1 MVDEPPVMIDRSSPP
16 IAGQPS
22 APAIARPPAE
32 PAVNPPAVPPKPT
45 SKLKWLWIL
54 ILVLLCW
61 AGYQYWPKIQ
71 SMMGSP
77 TSPAPTTTGGGKR
90 GGRGGG
96 GPAPVVATRARRG
109 NIGVYDVAL
118 GAVTPIN
125 TVTVKSRVDGQLM
138 NILYKEGDNVQKGQ
152 LLIEIDPR
160 PYEVQLEQ
168 AEGQL
173 AKDTAALNNARVDLA
188 RYETLVKQ
196 NAVPEQQL
204 ATQKAT
210 VAQDEGTVKSDQGQ
224 IDSARLNLSYCKI
237 GAPITGRVG
246 LRLVDPGNIIH
257 AGDANGLVV
266 ITQMEPISVIFPVAE
281 DQLPPV
287 LQRMRAGQT
296 LTVDAWD
303 AANTRK
309 IISGKLTTIDN
320 QIDQST
326 GTVRMRADFD
336 NRNYE
341 LFPNQFV
348 NARLLVQ
355 LKTGVVLLEDAA
367 IQRSTSQV
375 YVFLVKPDS
384 TVTVRNIT
392 VGTSEGG
399 NTEITSGLAAGDE
412 VVMTGVDKLQEGMKV
427 SAQVPGEQ
435 SGAGSRPAGGT
446 TTHSGG
452 RGGGKKQ

>member
-1 MVDEPPVMIDRSSPP
+1 MV
-16 IAGQPS
+16 
-22 APAIARPPAE
+22 
-32 PAVNPPAVPPKPT
+32 
-45 SKLKWLWIL
+45 
-54 ILVLLCW
+54 VLLCW
-61 AGYQYWPKIQ
+61 AGYEYWPKIK
-71 SMMGSP
+71 SMMGSSGP
-77 TSPAPTTTGGGKR
+77 PASTTTGGGGGKK

-96 GPAPVVATRARRG
+96 GAVPVVATRARKG

-118 GAVTPIN
+118 GAVTPIY

-138 NILYKEGDNVQKGQ
+138 NVLYKEGDNVQKDQ
-152 LLIEIDPR
+152 LLMEIDPR
-160 PYEVQLEQ
+160 PYQVQLEM

-173 AKDTAALNNARVDLA
+173 AKDIAALNNARVDLA

-210 VAQDEGTVKSDQGQ
+210 VEQDEGTVKSDQAN
-224 IDSARLNLSYCKI
+224 IDSAKLNLIYCRI
-237 GAPITGRVG
+237 TAPTAGRVG
-246 LRLVDPGNIIH
+246 LRLVDPGNIVH
-257 AGDANGLVV
+257 ASDSNGLVV
-266 ITQMEPISVIFPVAE
+266 ITQMEPISVIFPIAE
-281 DQLPPV
+281 DQLPAV
-287 LQRMRAGQT
+287 LQKMRAGQT

-303 AANTRK
+303 ASNARK
-309 IISGKLTTIDN
+309 ITSGKLITIDN

-336 NRNYE
+336 NKHYE

-367 IQRSTSQV
+367 IQRSTNDV

-399 NTEITSGLAAGDE
+399 NTEVTSGLVAGDE
-412 VVMTGVDKLQEGMKV
+412 VVMTGVDKLQEGLKV
-427 SAQVPGEQ
+427 TAQIPGEQ
-435 SGAGSRPAGGT
+435 GRAGSTGATKQGGGST
-446 TTHSGG
+446 KQ
-452 RGGGKKQ
+452 GGGKGQGKKQ

>member
-1 MVDEPPVMIDRSSPP
+1 
-16 IAGQPS
+16 
-22 APAIARPPAE
+22 
-32 PAVNPPAVPPKPT
+32 
-45 SKLKWLWIL
+45 
-54 ILVLLCW
+54 
-61 AGYQYWPKIQ
+61 
-71 SMMGSP
+71 MMGSSGP
-77 TSPAPTTTGGGKR
+77 PASTTTGGGGGKK

-96 GPAPVVATRARRG
+96 GAVPVVATRARKG

-118 GAVTPIN
+118 GAVTPIY

-138 NILYKEGDNVQKGQ
+138 NVLYKEGDNVQKDQ
-152 LLIEIDPR
+152 LLMEIDPR
-160 PYEVQLEQ
+160 PYQVQLEM

-173 AKDTAALNNARVDLA
+173 AKDIAALNNARVDLT

-210 VAQDEGTVKSDQGQ
+210 VEQDEGTVKSDQAN
-224 IDSARLNLSYCKI
+224 IDSAKLNLIYCRI
-237 GAPITGRVG
+237 TAPTAGRVG
-246 LRLVDPGNIIH
+246 LRLVDPGNIVH
-257 AGDANGLVV
+257 ASDSNGLVV
-266 ITQMEPISVIFPVAE
+266 ITQMEPISVIFPIAE
-281 DQLPPV
+281 DQLPAV
-287 LQRMRAGQT
+287 LQKMRAGQS

-303 AANTRK
+303 ASNARK
-309 IISGKLTTIDN
+309 ITSGKLITIDN

-336 NRNYE
+336 NKHYE

-367 IQRSTSQV
+367 IQRSTNDV

-399 NTEITSGLAAGDE
+399 YTEVTSGLVAGDE
-412 VVMTGVDKLQEGMKV
+412 VVMTGVDKLQEGLKV
-427 SAQVPGEQ
+427 SAQIPGEQ
-435 SGAGSRPAGGT
+435 GRAGSTGATKQGG
-446 TTHSGG
+446 GAAKQ
-452 RGGGKKQ
+452 GGGKGQGKKQ